1 MALKKGERALQV
13 IVPEETMK
21 ELKLLAL
28 LTDNKVQKMVRM
40 KILQLLDENR
50 PLIDK
55 AMAVLR

>member
-1 MALKKGERALQV
+1 MALKEGNRALQV
-13 IVPEETMK
+13 IIPDETMK

-50 PLIDK
+50 VLIDK
-55 AMAVLR
+55 AMAVIR